1 MQKTMFCLAFL
12 ALSFGYVSEAS
23 RKINHASIS
32 HAFFSRAEPTEFQEQ
47 SELETALLVYGS
59 ITAIYGAYWLR
70 LKQ

>member
-23 RKINHASIS
+23 RKFNHSSFPHPSFIS
-32 HAFFSRAEPTEFQEQ
+32 AESMEFQEQ
-47 SELETALLVYGS
+47 SDLETALLVYGS